1 MGELFRRHWLPALLA
16 EKVALPDR
24 PPACLQLLNEKMLAF
39 RDTQGQL
46 RLIEEFC
53 AHRGVSLWFGRIEE
67 GGIRCH
73 CHGWKYDVKG
83 QCLDVS

>member
-1 MGELFRRHWLPALLA
+1 MLKKEQNHFLTQTGPGTPTGELFRRHWLPALLA

-53 AHRGVSLWFGRIEE
+53 AHRGVSL
-67 GGIRCH
+67 
-73 CHGWKYDVKG
+73 
-83 QCLDVS
+83 